1 MAPTIKK
8 LLLETLEELVDNELK
23 RFKWHLSEGV
33 LEGFPHIK
41 RSQLEKADR
50 QDTVDKMVK
59 TYGHEGAVEISLEI
73 LRRMNQ
79 NDLAEKLHGDRQTA
93 TATLKCTT
101 TNQSRSS
108 GFLMLCG
115 CASPSTVNGGN
126 RMRSKQNRKKAV
138 EKPSKTFQKE
148 LKSNL
153 VKQGNENLNM
163 VYTEPCITDGG
174 SDDVSNEPDVGQI
187 ETLSRRPAK
196 QKMPLNYS
204 NIFQTSSGAD
214 RYIRTLMTIGVA
226 GIGKTVSVQK
236 FILDWSEG
244 KANQDLQ
251 FIFPITFQDLNSLK
265 GKNLSLIEL
274 LNHFFKET
282 KELKMPSYDDFN
294 VLFIFDGLD
303 DCEFPL
309 DFQSSKTCDVRESTS
324 VDVLLTNL
332 IKGNLLPYAQ
342 IWLTSRPAAANRIP
356 PEYID
361 YVMEAQGFND
371 LQKEEYLKKRINND
385 SLAIRV
391 IEHIKSYRSLY
402 VMCNI
407 PEFCWISATV
417 MEKMGVEPESGE
429 MPKTIT
435 QMYGQFLAF
444 QKKNCAESCLD
455 PLWTKESILSMGK
468 LAFQQLDKD
477 NQIFYEE
484 DLKNCGINDTEINL
498 YSGVCTSLFV
508 DNCEQSQGKVFNFKH
523 PSVQVFLAAL
533 YVFLSFRLGVNL
545 MSKQKK
551 DNRVNNFYKDAVDKA
566 LKSESGHLDLFLRFL
581 LGLSLESNQ
590 LLLQGFLTETGSS
603 SKNIED
609 TVKYIKEKIRK
620 NTSPES
626 CINLFLCLIELNDHS
641 LVEDIQMFINSGS
654 LSEAKLSGTQWQ
666 ALVFVLLTSSKELDE
681 FDLRKYCR
689 SDDGLLRNIPKVRVN
704 KDGLKFCQ
712 KSSSLEVGFLRL
724 LPVVKVSRR
733 AVLNQCNL
741 SERSCR
747 DLVSVLSSNVSVL
760 KELELNI
767 NDLEDSGVKCLSS
780 GLTSIHCKLEIL
792 RLNRCNLTERCCE
805 VLASVLSSNSSHLTN
820 LDLSD
825 NDLKDSGVKLL
836 SVGLAKPECKLE
848 ILRLSGCLVT
858 VDGFTSLNLAVASNH
873 SHLRELDLSYNH
885 PGDIGVKLFSKALK
899 KKSNKLQKIIMEPK
913 GENWLKPGLKK
924 YACDLTLDPN
934 TAHKHFSLSRSNRK
948 VSRKQMSILGER
960 VDDHPERFDK
970 TPQVLCAEG
979 LSGRSYWEA
988 EWSGLGASIGV
999 AYKSIGRKGDG
1010 DDCVFGLNDMSW
1022 CLECS
1027 NKCSYTAWHNNKST
1041 VITIPSLSHRVGVY
1055 LDWPAGTLSFY
1066 SVSSNTLTHLHTF
1079 FQKTFVEPLYPGF
1092 KIDKAKL
1099 GGISVNSSVLL
1110 SQVE

>member
-8 LLLETLEELVDNELK
+8 LLLETLEELVEDELK

-33 LEGFPHIK
+33 LENFPHIRK
-41 RSQLEKADR
+41 SQLEKADR

-59 TYGHEGAVEISLEI
+59 TYGHEGAVEMSLEI
-73 LRRMNQ
+73 LRKMNQ
-79 NDLAEKLHGDRQTA
+79 NDLAEKLRGDSQTA
-93 TATLKCTT
+93 TFTLRHQATQPNSPKL
-101 TNQSRSS
+101 SS
-108 GFLMLCG
+108 FLMLFG
-115 CASPSTVNGGN
+115 CASSSILNGGKSDD
-126 RMRSKQNRKKAV
+126 RMRSKHKRKKAV

-265 GKNLSLIEL
+265 EKKLSLIEL
-274 LNHFFKET
+274 INHFFKET
-282 KELKMPSYDDFN
+282 KESGMSNYDDVN

-303 DCEFPL
+303 DCELPL

-342 IWLTSRPAAANRIP
+342 IWITSRPAAANRIP

-371 LQKEEYLKKRINND
+371 LQKEEFLKKKIND
-385 SLAIRV
+385 ESLAIRV
-391 IEHIKSYRSLY
+391 IEHIKSYRGLY
-402 VMCNI
+402 MMCNI

-417 MEKMGVEPESGE
+417 LEKIGVEPESGE

-484 DLKNCGINDTEINL
+484 DLKNCGINDSEINL

-523 PSVQVFLAAL
+523 PSVQAFLAAL
-533 YVFLSFRLGVNL
+533 YVFLSFRLGENL

-566 LKSESGHLDLFLRFL
+566 LNSESGHLDLFLRFL

-590 LLLQGFLTETGSS
+590 GLLQGFLTETGNSS
-603 SKNIED
+603 NNIEE
-609 TVKYIKEKIRK
+609 TIKYIKEKIRK
-620 NTSPES
+620 NPSPES
-626 CINLFLCLIELNDHS
+626 CVNLFICLTELNDHS
-641 LVEDIQMFINSGS
+641 LVEDIQRFLSSGS
-654 LSEAKLSGTQWQ
+654 LSETKLSAAQWR
-666 ALVFVLLTSSKELDE
+666 ALVFVLLTSSKELEE

-689 SDDGLLRNIPKVRVN
+689 SEDGLLRNIPTLRVN
-704 KDGLKFCQ
+704 RGARLEIIQ
-712 KSSSLEVGFLRL
+712 KSSRLEVGLLRL
-724 LPVVKVSRR
+724 LPVVKASQK
-733 AVLNQCNL
+733 AVLTHCNL
-741 SERSCR
+741 SHSSCEA
-747 DLVSVLSSNVSVL
+747 LVSVLSSNSSLL
-760 KELELNI
+760 KELDLNI
-767 NDLEDSGVKCLSS
+767 NNLEDSGVKRLSS

-858 VDGFTSLNLAVASNH
+858 VDGFTSLNLAVSSKR

-899 KKSNKLQKIIMEPK
+899 NTSNKLQKIIVEPK
-913 GENWLKPGLKK
+913 GEIWLKRGLKK
-924 YACDLTLDPN
+924 YTCELTLDPN
-934 TAHKHFSLSRSNRK
+934 TAHKQFSFSRSNRK
-948 VSRKQMSILGER
+948 VSRKQMSTSGEK
-960 VDDHPERFDK
+960 VADHPERFDK

-988 EWSGLGASIGV
+988 DWSGLGASIGV

-1079 FQKTFVEPLYPGF
+1079 QKTFAEPLYPGL
-1092 KIDKAKL
+1092 KVPKL
-1099 GGISVNSSVLL
+1099 SWIVFR
-1110 SQVE
+1110 